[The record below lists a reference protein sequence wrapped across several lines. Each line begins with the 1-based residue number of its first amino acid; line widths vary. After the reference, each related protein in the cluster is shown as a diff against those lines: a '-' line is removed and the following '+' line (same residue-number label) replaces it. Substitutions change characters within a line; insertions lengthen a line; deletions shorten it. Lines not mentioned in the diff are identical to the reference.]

1 VVSDSTGQFPIGEVH
16 PVDFVKSMMN
26 YGWTPYQQEGKN
38 LILRK
43 QNPQKNGGKKESF
56 LELALT

>member
-1 VVSDSTGQFPIGEVH
+1 
-16 PVDFVKSMMN
+16 MMN

-43 QNPQKNGGKKESF
+43 QNPQKNGGKKESL